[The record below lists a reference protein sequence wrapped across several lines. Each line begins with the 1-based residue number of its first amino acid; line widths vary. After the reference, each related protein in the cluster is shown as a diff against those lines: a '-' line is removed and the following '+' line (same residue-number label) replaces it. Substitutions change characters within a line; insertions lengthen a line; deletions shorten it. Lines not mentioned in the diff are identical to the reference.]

1 MSRNSMAPRM
11 VPKCE
16 PKEVRYTDAD
26 FLSALCRLDSE
37 ARRHELK
44 KFIEEQEAELEAEEE
59 Q

>member
-1 MSRNSMAPRM
+1 MAPRM